1 MPQES
6 CLGLGGG
13 RGRHRGHWFEPLRG
27 SQNVEVINLSWLQHK
42 IGKIEGANSITISTI
57 MQKL

>member
-13 RGRHRGHWFEPLRG
+13 RGRHRGHWFEG

-42 IGKIEGANSITISTI
+42 IGKIEQANSITIRTI